1 MNCEVIEMYDDI
13 PELQLGQEG
22 VNKLIER
29 IKKEKFLSKL
39 KLSARSVQQKRKDF
53 NISTH

>member
-1 MNCEVIEMYDDI
+1 MYDDI

-29 IKKEKFLSKL
+29 IKKEKFLTKL
-39 KLSARSVQQKRKDF
+39 KLSAHSVSQKRKDF